1 MKMNV
6 NRNITKALW
15 QFCYKLIHDCMYK
28 IFNEIGIFIIE
39 TFKANTLFNIFL
51 TG

>member
-1 MKMNV
+1 MNV
-6 NRNITKALW
+6 NRNITNALW
-15 QFCYKLIHDCMYK
+15 QFCYKLIHDCMCK

>member
-39 TFKANTLFNIFL
+39 KANKLFNIFL